1 MTDRRN
7 FLLGAAALGTLGHPL
22 GALAQ
27 ANLELASI
35 ICGFPPGGTSDA
47 ISRRIADKLRGG
59 YATNVVVDN
68 KPGAGGQIGVTTLR
82 DSPADG
88 SAMLLTPSS
97 MLSIYPFVYKNLP
110 YKPLED
116 VQPVSLACYFNHAFG
131 VGPAVPESV
140 KTVKDFL
147 AWAKA
152 NPDQGQLRL
161 ARRGLHAAP
170 DRGPAQQADGQR
182 PEAHPLPR
190 LGPRHPGPAG
200 RADFGHVVARGRL
213 PSLRQDRQACACWPS
228 RASTAARLCPTS
240 PPTASRASRSPCA
253 SGTACSCPARP
264 TRQRWC
270 AAPPPTCSR
279 HWPSPTWWP
288 AWPRSAW
295 KCSRPPPQVLGDLL
309 KADAEEWRRLIKQIG
324 FTAESPDPFPV
335 PFNLQWRHHHEQ
347 PPSIHPGLRRLA
359 PCWVRCRPRQ
369 PSPRPWNRSR
379 SSTAFPAGRYGRRDQ
394 PPRG

>member
-27 ANLELASI
+27 ANLELARI

-152 NPDQGQLRL
+152 NPAKANYGSPGAGSMPHLIVGLLNQLTGSDLKHIPYRGSAPGIQDLLGGQISAMSSPIGDYLPYVKTGKLRVLAISGINRSPFVPDVATYRQQGFPITVREWYGVFLPGK
-161 ARRGLHAAP
+161 A
-170 DRGPAQQADGQR
+170 R
-182 PEAHPLPR
+182 PEVVRRAAAYLQ
-190 LGPRHPGPAG
+190 PAL
-200 RADFGHVVARGRL
+200 AQPDLVASMAQVGMEVQ
-213 PSLRQDRQACACWPS
+213 S
-228 RASTAARLCPTS
+228 STS
-240 PPTASRASRSPCA
+240 
-253 SGTACSCPARP
+253 
-264 TRQRWC
+264 
-270 AAPPPTCSR
+270 
-279 HWPSPTWWP
+279 
-288 AWPRSAW
+288 
-295 KCSRPPPQVLGDLL
+295 QVLGDLL
-309 KADAEEWRRLIKQIG
+309 KADADEWRRLIKQIG
-324 FTAESPDPFPV
+324 FTAES
-335 PFNLQWRHHHEQ
+335 
-347 PPSIHPGLRRLA
+347 
-359 PCWVRCRPRQ
+359 
-369 PSPRPWNRSR
+369 
-379 SSTAFPAGRYGRRDQ
+379 
-394 PPRG
+394 